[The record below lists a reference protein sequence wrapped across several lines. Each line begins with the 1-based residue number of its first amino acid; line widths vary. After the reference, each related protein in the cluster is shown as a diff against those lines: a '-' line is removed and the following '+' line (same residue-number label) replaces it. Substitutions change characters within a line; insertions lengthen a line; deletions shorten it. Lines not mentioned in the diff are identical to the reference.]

1 MPICIDQRFIYVW
14 SGSNFPY
21 VNVLSVLSTSRS
33 HPDAEIMVYV
43 FGETPK
49 SVWFEL
55 LESIPRVSIVHTTS
69 DEIFAQ
75 LPQRLQKVAEVF
87 NALSP
92 NALSAQSN
100 ILRYAL
106 LFLFGGVYLDFD
118 VFVLRPMDELLS
130 RRAFVGEELVWAD
143 NATRLRGQKGV
154 YLAPRNILW
163 AVTHC
168 LMWLD
173 SHMMEGRLR
182 LASLLRPT
190 FRYWSRYQMN
200 NAVIGA
206 VQESEFIEELLL
218 GAVEVNPAIRYA
230 TGPTLID
237 TVVRQQTSDV
247 DRRPADDFY
256 AVPPGQ
262 SYRLF
267 YDKNVLLPESAYLIH
282 YVASNHTGFVYEFNS
297 LQGVEYS
304 KDTVI
309 GSILH
314 DLSEDMH
321 TLISMRGQLVNHA

>member
-1 MPICIDQRFIYVW
+1 MPTCIDQRFIYVW

-21 VNVLSVLSTSRS
+21 VNVLSVLSTAKS
-33 HPDAEIMVYV
+33 HPDAEIMVFV

-49 SVWFEL
+49 SAWFEL
-55 LESIPRVSIVHTTS
+55 LESIPQVAVVHTS
-69 DEIFAQ
+69 PEEIFAQ
-75 LPQRLQKVAEVF
+75 LPQRLQKVSEVF
-87 NALSP
+87 AALSP

-130 RRAFVGEELVWAD
+130 HRAFVGEELVWAD
-143 NATRLRGQKGV
+143 DESRLLGSKSV

-163 AVTHC
+163 VVTHC

-173 SHMMEGRLR
+173 SHVMAGRLR
-182 LASLLRPT
+182 LAALLRPT
-190 FRYWSRYQMN
+190 FGPWSRYQMN

-206 VQESEFIEELLL
+206 AQKSEFIEELLL
-218 GAVEVNPAIRYA
+218 GAVEANTTIRYA

-237 TVVRQQTSDV
+237 KVVRQQTSDV
-247 DRRPADDFY
+247 DRRSADDFY

-267 YDKNVLLPESAYLIH
+267 YDKNLSLPESAFLIH
-282 YVASNHTGFVYEFNS
+282 YAASNHPGFVSEFS
-297 LQGVEYS
+297 PSQSGDYGRE
-304 KDTVI
+304 TVI

-314 DLSEDMH
+314 ELSQDIQSLTSRPKKMM
-321 TLISMRGQLVNHA
+321 SHA